1 MSFFCV
7 RRWYKADVGFSP
19 SAVTTFWKCI
29 GCALHL
35 DQSIEINRY
44 GHRSTY
50 RMPEIRATLHRKCL
64 QLPKPSSLQ
73 GLARKAGNWKCRQ
86 KLCAPCQLFSY
97 QAKIKRVRLVTMCLA
112 KIGPNAGPGFGRSA
126 LCATLDGELAW
137 LRCTLRRIAGGSS
150 YCWQRIRRRMRNKVE
165 LFDAVTFYLQLGDCT
180 QQIALQCFFLPLF
193 CQQELTRA
201 TSFKIWTN
209 EVDKIRLE
217 NSSFLYHLMD
227 PHLH

>member
-1 MSFFCV
+1 
-7 RRWYKADVGFSP
+7 
-19 SAVTTFWKCI
+19 
-29 GCALHL
+29 
-35 DQSIEINRY
+35 
-44 GHRSTY
+44 
-50 RMPEIRATLHRKCL
+50 MPEIRATLHRKCL

-150 YCWQRIRRRMRNKVE
+150 YCWQRIRRRRRRRWGRRRRRRRSKVE

-180 QQIALQCFFLPLF
+180 QQIALQCFFLALF

-201 TSFKIWTN
+201 TSFEIWTN
-209 EVDKIRLE
+209 DFDKIRLE
-217 NSSFLYHLMD
+217 NCLLAIIWWIHICTNSSLISIQWKTRLSRSLSRTYSMLD
-227 PHLH
+227 PMRGDLCQVKY

>member
-1 MSFFCV
+1 
-7 RRWYKADVGFSP
+7 
-19 SAVTTFWKCI
+19 
-29 GCALHL
+29 
-35 DQSIEINRY
+35 
-44 GHRSTY
+44 
-50 RMPEIRATLHRKCL
+50 MPEIRATLHRKCL

-150 YCWQRIRRRMRNKVE
+150 YCWQRIRRRRRRWRRWRRRRMRSRVE
-165 LFDAVTFYLQLGDCT
+165 LFDAFTFYSQLGGCT
-180 QQIALQCFFLPLF
+180 QQIALQCFFSSSVLP
-193 CQQELTRA
+193 TRA
-201 TSFKIWTN
+201 
-209 EVDKIRLE
+209 DKS
-217 NSSFLYHLMD
+217 N
-227 PHLH
+227 

>member
-1 MSFFCV
+1 
-7 RRWYKADVGFSP
+7 
-19 SAVTTFWKCI
+19 
-29 GCALHL
+29 
-35 DQSIEINRY
+35 
-44 GHRSTY
+44 
-50 RMPEIRATLHRKCL
+50 MPEIRATLHRKCL

-150 YCWQRIRRRMRNKVE
+150 YCWQRIRRRRRRRSKVG

-180 QQIALQCFFLPLF
+180 QQIALQCFFFL
-193 CQQELTRA
+193 CSANKSWQEQLVLKFGQTIS
-201 TSFKIWTN
+201 TKLDLNIVSSLSFDGSTFALIHRWSQSCEKQGCP
-209 EVDKIRLE
+209 
-217 NSSFLYHLMD
+217 D
-227 PHLH
+227 PWAEGTPC

>member
-150 YCWQRIRRRMRNKVE
+150 YCWQRIRRRRRGGGGEGAWEGGAKLNCLMPLPSTCSWETARNKSPFNV
-165 LFDAVTFYLQLGDCT
+165 
-180 QQIALQCFFLPLF
+180 FFLDLF
-193 CQQELTRA
+193 CQQ
-201 TSFKIWTN
+201 
-209 EVDKIRLE
+209 
-217 NSSFLYHLMD
+217 
-227 PHLH
+227 